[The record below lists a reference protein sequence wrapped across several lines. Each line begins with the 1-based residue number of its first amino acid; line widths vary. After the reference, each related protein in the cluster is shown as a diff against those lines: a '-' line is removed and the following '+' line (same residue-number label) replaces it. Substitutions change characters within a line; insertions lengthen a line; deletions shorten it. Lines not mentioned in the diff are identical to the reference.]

1 MKSAMGIFS
10 RNRTNDSNGTETAT
24 VSAPIKVAVVYY
36 SSTGTIAEI
45 GKQIARQAEKAGA
58 EVRLLKAAELA
69 PQSAIDSNPAWAA
82 NAAATADIPDATPD
96 DIEWADAVV
105 FGSPTRF
112 GNVASQLKQFID
124 TLGGLWGEG
133 KLADKVYSGFT
144 SSATT
149 HGGQESTLL
158 ALYNSFHHF
167 GGIIVAPGY
176 TDPAK
181 FADGNPYGTSHV
193 DGQGS
198 NPVDQTTRE
207 AARVQ
212 AERIVRLTTAL
223 KAGLATA

>member
-1 MKSAMGIFS
+1 MGIFS
-10 RNRTNDSNGTETAT
+10 RNQTNETNGTEAAT
-24 VSAPIKVAVVYY
+24 VSTPIKVAVVYY
-36 SSTGTIAEI
+36 SSTGTIAEV
-45 GKQIARQAEKAGA
+45 GKQIARYAEKAGA

-69 PQSAIDSNPAWAA
+69 PQSAIDSNDAWAA
-82 NAAATADIPDATPD
+82 NAAATADIPVAAPD
-96 DIEWADAVV
+96 DVEWADAVI
-105 FGSPTRF
+105 FGTPTRF

-124 TLGGLWGEG
+124 TLGGLWAQG

-144 SSATT
+144 SSATA

-167 GGIIVAPGY
+167 GGLVVAPGY

-193 DGQGS
+193 DAQGN

-212 AERIVRLTTAL
+212 AERIVRITTAL
-223 KAGLATA
+223 KAGLAAA